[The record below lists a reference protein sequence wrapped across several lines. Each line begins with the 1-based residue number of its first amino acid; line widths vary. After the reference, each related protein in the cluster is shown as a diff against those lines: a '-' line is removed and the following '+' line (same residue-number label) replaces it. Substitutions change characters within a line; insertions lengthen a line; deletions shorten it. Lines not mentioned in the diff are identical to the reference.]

1 MKSVFVLLSVL
12 ALPVMAAEPTL
23 YGRYEYIKL
32 PEIGETLQAKMDT
45 GALTASLSAKNIETF
60 TRDGEPWVRFQ
71 LATKGA
77 SDKVYEPTVARL
89 STIKNRADE
98 DDDKEEPASAKR
110 PVVDLEMCLGNVKRT
125 VEVNLTDRSSFNY
138 PLLIGAKAL
147 REFGAAV
154 NPARRY
160 TADKPDC

>member
-60 TRDGEPWVRFQ
+60 TRDGEQWVRFQ

-77 SDKVYEPTVARL
+77 SDKVYEHKVARI
-89 STIKNRADE
+89 SKIKSRADE

-160 TADKPDC
+160 TADKPEC

>member
-12 ALPVMAAEPTL
+12 ALPVMAAEPML

-77 SDKVYEPTVARL
+77 SDKVYEHKVARI
-89 STIKNRADE
+89 SKIKNRADE

-110 PVVDLEMCLGNVKRT
+110 PVVDLEMCLGSVKRT